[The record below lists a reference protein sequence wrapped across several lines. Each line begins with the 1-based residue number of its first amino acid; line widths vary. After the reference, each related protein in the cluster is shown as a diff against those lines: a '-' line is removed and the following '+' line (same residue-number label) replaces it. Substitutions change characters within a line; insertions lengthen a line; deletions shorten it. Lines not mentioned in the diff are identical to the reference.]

1 MSLEIVE
8 RSSGYWIVDKSGI
21 VCDEPFIDLSD
32 AISQLNEMEGKTKMS
47 DIVVEFSGWI
57 VADPDKTKFFKVGEQ
72 DERPDIIDGKQ
83 WLALDESERSD
94 YILDNVIDAQRH
106 SVDGDYSMI
115 DIEERGMY

>member
-21 VCDEPFIDLSD
+21 VYDEPFIDLSD

-106 SVDGDYSMI
+106 SLDGDYDMI

>member
-21 VCDEPFIDLSD
+21 VYDEPFIDLSD

-106 SVDGDYSMI
+106 SLDGDYDMI
-115 DIEERGMY
+115 DIEKREN

>member
-1 MSLEIVE
+1 
-8 RSSGYWIVDKSGI
+8 
-21 VCDEPFIDLSD
+21 
-32 AISQLNEMEGKTKMS
+32 MS

-57 VADPDKTKFFKVGEQ
+57 VADPYKTKFCKVGSLYSEDSGKQ
-72 DERPDIIDGKQ
+72 DTRPEIINGKQ
-83 WLALDESERSD
+83 WLELDESERSD